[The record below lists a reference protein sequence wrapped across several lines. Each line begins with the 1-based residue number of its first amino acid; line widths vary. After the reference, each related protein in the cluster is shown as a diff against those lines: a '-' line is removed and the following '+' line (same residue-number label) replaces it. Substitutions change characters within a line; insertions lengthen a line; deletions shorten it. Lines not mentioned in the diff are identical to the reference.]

1 MDAIFFQNTAELHQW
16 LQKYHARAKEL
27 WVGIYN
33 KDSGLQLI
41 SWAEAVEE
49 ALCFGWTESRI
60 KKLDEKSY
68 ALRLSPRKAGS
79 AWGSKNIKR
88 AEELMEMGLL
98 EPAGIEAFLG
108 RDISQDGL
116 DKKQVQLSS
125 KYLKEIEK
133 NSDAWEYFK
142 ASSASYKK
150 NVSRW
155 IMKAKKEETRQKRL
169 GILIECAEA
178 GEKIPLLK

>member
-1 MDAIFFQNTAELHQW
+1 MKAIFFQNTAELHQW
-16 LQKYHARAKEL
+16 LQKYHAREKEL

-33 KDSGLQLI
+33 KNSGLQLI
-41 SWAEAVEE
+41 SWAETVEE

-60 KKLDEKSY
+60 QKLDTKSY

-88 AEELMEMGLL
+88 AQELMDMGLL
-98 EPAGIEAFLG
+98 EAAGIEAFMS
-108 RDISQDGL
+108 RDSSQDGL
-116 DKKQVQLSS
+116 DKKNAELPQ

-133 NSDAWEYFK
+133 NPEAWDYFK
-142 ASSASYKK
+142 SSTASYKK

-169 GILIECAEA
+169 GILIACSEA
-178 GEKIPLLK
+178 GEKIPVLK